1 MENNKIFVF
10 SIVKWKGKAISF
22 DKHETHR
29 VFSGEKG
36 VKSMDCTFQVIIS
49 VNLLKYSLDFLVETG
64 WLSAI
69 LLSSSLHTPTNLLR
83 LWLLI
88 VIGFDFF

>member
-1 MENNKIFVF
+1 
-10 SIVKWKGKAISF
+10 
-22 DKHETHR
+22 
-29 VFSGEKG
+29 
-36 VKSMDCTFQVIIS
+36 MDCTFQVIIS